1 MGAQSLL
8 DPALRQDSP
17 RDVAVVEREHLG
29 ADDLIGLV
37 TLPGDDDRIAR
48 LGPGERGPDR
58 DGAVGLG
65 RVAARAGPGPPDAD
79 QDLADDRLRPLR
91 AGIVGG
97 HPPAV
102 AEPCGGLAHD
112 RPLAAV
118 AVAAAA

>member
-1 MGAQSLL
+1 
-8 DPALRQDSP
+8 
-17 RDVAVVEREHLG
+17 
-29 ADDLIGLV
+29 
-37 TLPGDDDRIAR
+37 TLPGDAARIAR

-97 HPPAV
+97 HPHAV
-102 AEPCGGLAHD
+102 AEPCGDLAHD

-118 AVAAAA
+118 AVAAAAEDDAEPPTRELPGRGQHALKGVRGVGVVD